1 MRALVAFFS
10 ASGVTAA
17 LADRLAKAIEAPIY
31 EIKPA
36 VAYTEADLN
45 WRDKQSRST
54 LEMQDKS
61 SRPALADT
69 DAPVSDA
76 DVVFVGYPVWWYRE
90 PSIVDSFLEAYDFS
104 GRTIV
109 LFATSG
115 SSQIGE
121 EAPARAAEIT
131 GAEVRPGKRFPA
143 NASSDEL
150 RTWAEQ
156 YLG

>member
-17 LADRLAKAIEAPIY
+17 LADRLAKAIEAPVY
-31 EIKPA
+31 EIRPA

-143 NASSDEL
+143 NASADEL